1 MFVFVFALQVSAATL
16 TKANRLHFPDC
27 IGISNGIKIKIENE
41 IAIAIEME
49 IEKGNRVVDFRRQG
63 RICYFFKCVL
73 CCKNVRS
80 NWCLKRCKQIY
91 ICKLFLTKNNKKKYI
106 DTHLYNKNQAIY
118 TRVVNI
124 NTVI

>member
-1 MFVFVFALQVSAATL
+1 MSIYAQISQCVMMFVFVFALQVSAATL

-63 RICYFFKCVL
+63 RIC
-73 CCKNVRS
+73 
-80 NWCLKRCKQIY
+80 
-91 ICKLFLTKNNKKKYI
+91 LFLSVFCAAKMLDQI
-106 DTHLYNKNQAIY
+106 G
-118 TRVVNI
+118 V
-124 NTVI
+124 